1 MGNQSLFTNRIAI
14 LATMH
19 QKERVISPILER
31 ELGIKIRVPADLN
44 TDVFGT
50 FTREIKRPGNQ
61 IEAAKFKAEKALLV
75 TGEKLAIASEG
86 SFGPHP
92 GIPYIYCNRE
102 VVVFLDKENNLEIIG
117 EEFSSDTNHN
127 HATVESLEQAYKFA
141 KQVGFPEHGL
151 VVMFEELPKNSN
163 EIIKGI
169 VTEEKLQEAVNFVL
183 KNSSDGKAHIETD
196 MRAHYNPTRMINI
209 AKATR
214 NLVSKINSHCPNCL
228 IPGFEITQRIKGL
241 PCGGCHLPTSLIR
254 TVIYQC
260 KKCDFSQEKLFPDGR
275 EFADP
280 AQCMYCNP

>member
-1 MGNQSLFTNRIAI
+1 MGNQSFFTNRIAV

-19 QKERVISPILER
+19 QKERVISPIFEP
-31 ELGIKIRVPADLN
+31 ELGIKIIVPANLN

-61 IEAAKFKAEKALLV
+61 IEAAKLKAQKALLV

-92 GIPYIYCNRE
+92 SIPYISCNRE

-127 HATVESLEQAYKFA
+127 HVVVESLEQAYKFA
-141 KQVGFPEHGL
+141 QQIGFPEHGL
-151 VVMFEELPKNSN
+151 IVTFQELPKNRN

-169 VTEEKLQEAVNFVL
+169 TTEEKLQEAVNFVL
-183 KNSSDGKAHIETD
+183 KNSLDGKAHIETD
-196 MRAHYNPTRMINI
+196 MRAHYNPTRMVNI

-214 NLVSKINSHCPNCL
+214 DLVSKINSQCPNCST
-228 IPGFEITQRIKGL
+228 PGFEITQRSKGL
-241 PCGGCHLPTSLIR
+241 PCGGCYLPTSLTL

-260 KKCDFSQEKLFPDGR
+260 KKCSFSQEKLFPDER

>member
-1 MGNQSLFTNRIAI
+1 MGNQSLFTNRIAV

-19 QKERVISPILER
+19 QKERVISPILEQ
-31 ELGIKIRVPADLN
+31 ELGIKIIVPSDFN

-50 FTREIKRPGNQ
+50 FTREIKRPGSQ
-61 IEAAKFKAEKALLV
+61 IEAAKLKAEKALLL

-92 GIPYIYCNRE
+92 SIPYITCNRE
-102 VVVFLDKENNLEIIG
+102 VVVFLDKENNLEITG

-127 HATVESLEQAYKFA
+127 HIVVESLEQGYKFA

-151 VVMFEELPKNSN
+151 VVMFEEFPKNSN

-169 VTEEKLQEAVNFVL
+169 TTEQKFVEAVNFVL
-183 KNSSDGKAHIETD
+183 KNSPNGKAHIETD

-214 NLVSKINSHCPNCL
+214 NLVSKINSHCPNCS
-228 IPGFEITQRIKGL
+228 IPGFEITERVKGL
-241 PCGGCHLPTSLIR
+241 PCGGCYLPTSLIR

-260 KKCDFSQEKLFPDGR
+260 KKCSFSQEKLFPDGR